1 MVLYHLDH
9 KGTLSEGQRIVP
21 GRCHRLYP
29 DVPLSHFGEGILAYP
44 ESSPR
49 VMTVAESFSQGNTYN
64 LEIRAESLR
73 REVFKSFPSR
83 LGSFY
88 CVQTIADLF
97 PWAEYFPLSADSR
110 ICEIEYE
117 GPILEFDARFLRGN
131 ALGFPS
137 AEPGSK
143 EWTEQLMIVNE
154 SLLNY
159 WTRQRSASPLPEI
172 LVSLPVTIRRVAS
185 LGSYP
190 DFRRFH
196 PFPGQSH

>member
-9 KGTLSEGQRIVP
+9 EEKLTEGQVIPP
-21 GRCHRLYP
+21 GPRSDLYP
-29 DVPLSHFGEGILAYP
+29 DVSLSHFGKYILAIPY
-44 ESSPR
+44 SSPH
-49 VMTVAESFSQGNTYN
+49 VMTLEDFKSQFNNYQ
-64 LEIRAESLR
+64 LEIHAEKLR
-73 REVFKSFPSR
+73 RDEFPGFPSR

-88 CVQTIADLF
+88 CVRDLSDLF
-97 PWAEYFPLSADSR
+97 PWNQYFPLREESR
-110 ICEIEYE
+110 VCEIEYE

-143 EWTEQLMIVNE
+143 EWMEQMMEVNIN
-154 SLLNY
+154 LLNY
-159 WTRQRSASPLPEI
+159 WTRQRSESPLLEI
-172 LVSLPVTIRRVAS
+172 LVPLPVTIRRVAS

-190 DFRRFH
+190 DFRLFH

>member
-9 KGTLSEGQRIVP
+9 EEKLTEGQVIPP
-21 GRCHRLYP
+21 GPRSDLYP

-49 VMTVAESFSQGNTYN
+49 EMTVAESFSQGNTYN

-97 PWAEYFPLSADSR
+97 PWAEFFPLSADSR
-110 ICEIEYE
+110 VCEIEYD
-117 GPILEFDARFLRGN
+117 GPILEFDSRFLRGN
-131 ALGFPS
+131 ALGFPFTD
-137 AEPGSK
+137 PGSK
-143 EWTEQLMIVNE
+143 EWMAQQLAVNDD
-154 SLLNY
+154 LIRY
-159 WTRQRSASPLPEI
+159 WTRQRSESPLLEI
-172 LVSLPVTIRRVAS
+172 LVPLPVTIRRVAS

-190 DFRRFH
+190 DFRLFD
-196 PFPGQSH
+196 PLSGQSH